1 MEIIGLKALVVNSCK
16 NCECLLNTETEKCI
30 SKLKSRFH
38 EFCHRRICYFV
49 YNGFELIQLYSLY
62 NTDSTIFELLY
73 NVVQGNNSGAYR
85 ELVTCLRV
93 LQCPLPVTRLEVCSA
108 LFWQMLRQFLHRLY
122 IGRWLSSY
130 SGGLFATPYVS
141 LSKLKILL

>member
-1 MEIIGLKALVVNSCK
+1 MNFAIEEFIILFIMVWN
-16 NCECLLNTETEKCI
+16 
-30 SKLKSRFH
+30 
-38 EFCHRRICYFV
+38 
-49 YNGFELIQLYSLY
+49 LY
-62 NTDSTIFELLY
+62 NCILYYTGSTIFELLY

-141 LSKLKILL
+141 KNITLRSSTHYNRQIIILMMHINYYTVTFFLLL